1 MLVILSLFVLFLAA
15 FQTTYCNHCLRLNKI
30 SRPMIFDEHGTAL
43 IVIQFIF
50 VAAGFTMLFI
60 SVHWWGLLGIAG
72 YWFLVTFVP
81 LPNAMQILVVRV
93 ISFPIRVMS
102 SSSRRSEDGA
112 IDWFQRHLNWTWVFA
127 YMIWFPLNAVPIS
140 IPLTIAYFGTLI
152 FLVVISGWVIKQKER
167 SLWWLLLIPV
177 FSPLWLKQ
185 QGYFGLCDHAHK
197 LHHSGGLANDQKAV
211 SLYKRAIDMKP
222 DYPDAHAGLGLIH
235 YDNAL
240 TIERDYSTAPG
251 GSWLMFADE
260 ESPEEEDKFSL
271 TTSYADEHYG
281 NRKIAIRE
289 LEAAANL
296 ATDKNGKFHPDWSQ
310 AGQLK
315 ALDMAA
321 DIHCIIDIEEGI
333 KAYKNILQIEPDY
346 VPAHFYLASCYAESY
361 RRHKQSAPTS
371 YNGEHF
377 KDNDRLALEEYEF
390 IKKHAPQLASDLE
403 SVLARNSIKMK

>member
-1 MLVILSLFVLFLAA
+1 
-15 FQTTYCNHCLRLNKI
+15 
-30 SRPMIFDEHGTAL
+30 
-43 IVIQFIF
+43 
-50 VAAGFTMLFI
+50 
-60 SVHWWGLLGIAG
+60 
-72 YWFLVTFVP
+72 
-81 LPNAMQILVVRV
+81 
-93 ISFPIRVMS
+93 
-102 SSSRRSEDGA
+102 
-112 IDWFQRHLNWTWVFA
+112 
-127 YMIWFPLNAVPIS
+127 
-140 IPLTIAYFGTLI
+140 
-152 FLVVISGWVIKQKER
+152 
-167 SLWWLLLIPV
+167 
-177 FSPLWLKQ
+177 
-185 QGYFGLCDHAHK
+185 
-197 LHHSGGLANDQKAV
+197 
-211 SLYKRAIDMKP
+211 
-222 DYPDAHAGLGLIH
+222 
-235 YDNAL
+235 
-240 TIERDYSTAPG
+240 
-251 GSWLMFADE
+251 MFADE